1 MKNIFKK
8 IQQKIYAIFQS
19 LKAYASKLRISSFV
33 GGQFKKRQERKK
45 NKTMGKFNDYGL
57 IGVLSAMGLGFLVRY
72 YHKPLRTIKFYRY
85 KLLNKNIISD
95 KIIEIELIK
104 KDKSNIN
111 RQVRIDV
118 IKFCFRGF
126 DRNDKEFVD
135 NHLIERIDDNDLV
148 FEKNDDKGL
157 YKVRIPFEFSLK
169 YFDAKEIK
177 LTVSY
182 KTPLNDDFVVHDRII
197 DLTEITD
204 NFKLLVDR
212 QKELI
217 NYQSLTTIEEKF
229 KIFNQGQPIRK
240 IDEEHELNDDQFTL
254 DDNENWVNWKG
265 ETPEEYDKRKANGE

>member
-19 LKAYASKLRISSFV
+19 LKAHTSKLRISSFV